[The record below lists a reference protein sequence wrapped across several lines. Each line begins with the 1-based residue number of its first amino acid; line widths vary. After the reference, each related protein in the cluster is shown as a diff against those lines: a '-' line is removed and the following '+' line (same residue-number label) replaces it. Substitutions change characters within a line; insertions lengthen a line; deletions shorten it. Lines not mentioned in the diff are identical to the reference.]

1 MSYHPLEL
9 SRRQLLKVGAGV
21 GASTLLTPALYADT
35 VDTQAHIVIIG
46 GGASGMAM
54 ANLVL
59 HPLSFFVRE
68 TT

>member
-46 GGASGMAM
+46 GGAHQAWRWPI
-54 ANLVL
+54 LCCT
-59 HPLSFFVRE
+59 P
-68 TT
+68 